1 MYLSKLVLNLRHPW
15 VRRDLGNPYE
25 MHSTLAWLF
34 EDPKAAR
41 PLWRLESLRPPVIL
55 LQSVLPPDFDRL
67 RNRDGYEGYFREPP
81 QSKPYGRFLDRL
93 TRGQVLRF
101 RLEANPTVTRAGK
114 RHGLRRVEDQIGWLH
129 RQAQRCGFEILG
141 ATVSRVERRSFPKR
155 GREVVIVLLAVR
167 FDGYLRVRD
176 PELFR
181 EAVVNGIGH
190 GKALG
195 LGLLSIAP
203 AR

>member
-1 MYLSKLVLNLRHPW
+1 
-15 VRRDLGNPYE
+15 
-25 MHSTLAWLF
+25 
-34 EDPKAAR
+34 
-41 PLWRLESLRPPVIL
+41 
-55 LQSVLPPDFDRL
+55 
-67 RNRDGYEGYFREPP
+67 
-81 QSKPYGRFLDRL
+81 
-93 TRGQVLRF
+93 
-101 RLEANPTVTRAGK
+101 
-114 RHGLRRVEDQIGWLH
+114 
-129 RQAQRCGFEILG
+129 
-141 ATVSRVERRSFPKR
+141 VSRVERRSFPKR
-155 GREVVIVLLAVR
+155 GREAVIVLLAVR